1 MGMLREHPLSP
12 WLGAL
17 GLHAL
22 LLLALQA
29 SAGAPVTPPTPLI
42 TEVVALAPEAAPT
55 PPAPEPKPKPT
66 QPQAKPE
73 PVKRQA
79 AAPTPRPVSA
89 PLTPSASPLAQGPS
103 ASKDADPTPPA
114 PAAKP
119 TAATGEPGPAKET
132 PPSFSAAYLSNP
144 EPAYPAASL
153 ELGESG
159 NVLLR
164 VAVSAEGQPTSV
176 EISRS
181 SGYGRLDRAALSAV
195 KRWRFTPAR
204 RGSEAVAG
212 VVLVPI
218 NFQIKQQQG

>member
-1 MGMLREHPLSP
+1 MAQHDQRALVAS
-12 WLGAL
+12 GA
-17 GLHAL
+17 A
-22 LLLALQA
+22 QD
-29 SAGAPVTPPTPLI
+29 
-42 TEVVALAPEAAPT
+42 EAA
-55 PPAPEPKPKPT
+55 
-66 QPQAKPE
+66 QAQADKATE
-73 PVKRQA
+73 KERAADAAAFAEARRAVRQA
-79 AAPTPRPVSA
+79 EQSTE
-89 PLTPSASPLAQGPS
+89 
-103 ASKDADPTPPA
+103 PPA

>member
-29 SAGAPVTPPTPLI
+29 SAGSPVTPPTPLI

-55 PPAPEPKPKPT
+55 PPAPEPKPT

-79 AAPTPRPVSA
+79 AAPKPRPVSA
-89 PLTPSASPLAQGPS
+89 PLTPSASSLAQGPS

-114 PAAKP
+114 PAGKP

>member
-1 MGMLREHPLSP
+1 MTTASTSAPASTPVR
-12 WLGAL
+12 
-17 GLHAL
+17 
-22 LLLALQA
+22 A
-29 SAGAPVTPPTPLI
+29 SASSGQT
-42 TEVVALAPEAAPT
+42 AAPT
-55 PPAPEPKPKPT
+55 PPAPEPKPT

-79 AAPTPRPVSA
+79 AAPKPRPVSA
-89 PLTPSASPLAQGPS
+89 PLTPSASLLAQGPS

>member
-1 MGMLREHPLSP
+1 MLRQHPLTP

-22 LLLALQA
+22 LLVMLQTRTEPTQP
-29 SAGAPVTPPTPLI
+29 PVPQM
-42 TEVVALAPEAAPT
+42 TEVVMLAAEAAPT
-55 PPAPEPKPKPT
+55 PPAPAPAPAQARPEPQPRQALAPKP
-66 QPQAKPE
+66 
-73 PVKRQA
+73 
-79 AAPTPRPVSA
+79 RPSS
-89 PLTPSASPLAQGPS
+89 PLTPSRSPLAQGPS
-103 ASKDADPTPPA
+103 VAQDSTPDPAPLAP

-119 TAATGEPGPAKET
+119 TPASGEPGPVKET
-132 PPSFSAAYLSNP
+132 PPAFSAAYLSNP
-144 EPAYPAASL
+144 EPSYPSASL

-159 NVLLR
+159 TVLLR

-176 EISRS
+176 EVARS
-181 SGYGRLDRAALSAV
+181 SGFGRLDRAALSAV

-218 NFQIKQQQG
+218 NFQIK